1 MSFINI
7 QVPPFPYY
15 FFSGNAI
22 YRPGDT
28 HTCRN
33 AGISCFDLIVVEYG
47 CLTVRVGSEIFKV
60 KKNNALII
68 PPHYP
73 HKGTSICTEKTLFH
87 WLHFQA
93 TENYTIEESPVISF
107 TSSTSSFSTNSYR
120 IAIPMYQSLTADN
133 AEAVISLMSRLET
146 QSIDFY
152 SRSSTISKSSTN
164 AFYQQELFMKILQ
177 RLSLILNKVSHV
189 EIAYLAM
196 QYMHSHYAENI
207 TLETLSKVTNCHP
220 THLIRCMKKQYNLS
234 PIQALTKIRLNNA
247 CILLSEG
254 NLSVTEIAYLTGFS
268 SVSYFGK
275 LFKDAFSCSPKEY
288 RTKKLVPQ
296 TYIFSDMDVLE
307 NFKDAEES

>member
-1 MSFINI
+1 
-7 QVPPFPYY
+7 
-15 FFSGNAI
+15 
-22 YRPGDT
+22 
-28 HTCRN
+28 
-33 AGISCFDLIVVEYG
+33 
-47 CLTVRVGSEIFKV
+47 
-60 KKNNALII
+60 
-68 PPHYP
+68 
-73 HKGTSICTEKTLFH
+73 
-87 WLHFQA
+87 
-93 TENYTIEESPVISF
+93 
-107 TSSTSSFSTNSYR
+107 
-120 IAIPMYQSLTADN
+120 
-133 AEAVISLMSRLET
+133 
-146 QSIDFY
+146 
-152 SRSSTISKSSTN
+152 
-164 AFYQQELFMKILQ
+164 MKILQ

-288 RTKKLVPQ
+288 RTKNWCRKLTFFQIWMCWKILRIRMSLSKTVAHKNNIHNKIS
-296 TYIFSDMDVLE
+296 YL
-307 NFKDAEES
+307 

>member
-33 AGISCFDLIVVEYG
+33 AGIPCFDLIVVEYG
-47 CLTVRVGSEIFKV
+47 ALTMRVGSEVFTV
-60 KKNNALII
+60 KKNDSLII
-68 PPHYP
+68 PPRYP
-73 HKGTSICTEKTLFH
+73 HKGTGICTEKTLFH
-87 WLHFQA
+87 WLHFQTTA
-93 TENYTIEESPVISF
+93 NYEIDESPVNTF
-107 TSSTSSFSTNSYR
+107 TGSTSSFANSSYH
-120 IAIPMYQSLTADN
+120 IAIPMHQSLNTDN
-133 AEAVISLMSRLET
+133 AEAIISLMSRLET

-152 SRSSTISKSSTN
+152 SRSSTISKSSAN

-177 RLSLILNKVSHV
+177 RLSLVVNKVSHV
-189 EIAYLAM
+189 EIAYIAM

-207 TLETLSKVTNCHP
+207 SLETLAKVTNCHP

-254 NLSVTEIAYLTGFS
+254 DLSVTEIAYLTGFS

-275 LFKDAFSCSPKEY
+275 LFKDAFACSPKEY
-288 RTKKLVPQ
+288 RAKNLTPQ

-307 NFKDAEES
+307 NFKETDES

>member
-22 YRPGDT
+22 YRPGDM

-33 AGISCFDLIVVEYG
+33 SGVPCFYLIVVEYG
-47 CLTVRVGSEIFKV
+47 ALTMRVGTEIFKV
-60 KKNNALII
+60 KKNDALII
-68 PPHYP
+68 PPRYP
-73 HKGTSICTEKTLFH
+73 HKGTQICKEKTLFH
-87 WLHFQA
+87 WLHFQ
-93 TENYTIEESPVISF
+93 TSSNYKIDESPVNTF
-107 TSSTSSFSTNSYR
+107 TGSNSSFSNGSYR
-120 IAIPMYQSLTADN
+120 ISIPMHQSLTSDN
-133 AEAVISLMSRLET
+133 ADAVISLMSRLET

-152 SRSSTISKSSTN
+152 SRSNTILKSSAN

-177 RLSLILNKVSHV
+177 RLSMVLNKVSRV
-189 EIAYLAM
+189 EIAYVAM
-196 QYMHSHYAENI
+196 QYIHSHYAENV
-207 TLETLSKVTNCHP
+207 TLETLSKVANCHP

-234 PIQALTKIRLNNA
+234 PMQALTKVRLNNA

-254 NLSVTEIAYLTGFS
+254 DLSVTEIAYLTGFS

-288 RTKKLVPQ
+288 RAKKLIPQ
-296 TYIFSDMDVLE
+296 TYIFPEMDALE
-307 NFKDAEES
+307 NFKGTEES